1 MLKKIH
7 HVLLFTLST
16 FLSTSLLADRGMPE
30 ESPRK
35 TQISRGQ
42 SITIDQLAKFA
53 KLTSARD
60 ETGEPVALKEQEY
73 TVGSFSRTTITII
86 PSGGDIENLIT
97 LDVLDNSPKPST
109 NR

>member
-1 MLKKIH
+1 MLKKTH
-7 HVLLFTLST
+7 HALLFVLST
-16 FLSTSLLADRGMPE
+16 LLSTSLFADSVIPE
-30 ESPRK
+30 ESSRK
-35 TQISRGQ
+35 TEISRGQ
-42 SITIDQLAKFA
+42 TITIDQLAKFA

-86 PSGGDIENLIT
+86 PSGGDIERLIT
-97 LDVLDNSPKPST
+97 LDVLDNSPKPSA

>member
-1 MLKKIH
+1 MLF
-7 HVLLFTLST
+7 VLST
-16 FLSTSLLADRGMPE
+16 LLSTSLFADSVIPE
-30 ESPRK
+30 ESSRK
-35 TQISRGQ
+35 TEISRGQ
-42 SITIDQLAKFA
+42 TITIDQLAKFA

-86 PSGGDIENLIT
+86 PSGGDIERLIT
-97 LDVLDNSPKPST
+97 LDVLDNSPKPSA